1 MVDQIIFLVFGL
13 MIAVLMAMVAT
24 VGDDTGYFG

>member
-1 MVDQIIFLVFGL
+1 MVDQIIFIAFGL

-24 VGDDTGYFG
+24 VGDDTGYLG